1 MNEENNGTHT
11 KVAVLI
17 EKVDNLEENLMHK
30 LRNNENHLKMI
41 YEDITDIQ
49 NKLKYIAIGAI
60 TAFGLAQGGT
70 IDMLKGL
77 FG

>member
-1 MNEENNGTHT
+1 MNDNDV
-11 KVAVLI
+11 KIAVLI
-17 EKVDNLEENLMHK
+17 EKVDNLEDNIMHK
-30 LRNNENHLKMI
+30 MRNSENQLKMI

-70 IDMLKGL
+70 IDMLKGI

>member
-1 MNEENNGTHT
+1 
-11 KVAVLI
+11 
-17 EKVDNLEENLMHK
+17 
-30 LRNNENHLKMI
+30 MI

-70 IDMLKGL
+70 IDMLKGI

>member
-1 MNEENNGTHT
+1 MNDNDV
-11 KVAVLI
+11 KIAVLI
-17 EKVDNLEENLMHK
+17 EKVDNLEDNIMHK
-30 LRNNENHLKMI
+30 MRNNENQLKMI

>member
-1 MNEENNGTHT
+1 MNDNDV
-11 KVAVLI
+11 KIAVLI
-17 EKVDNLEENLMHK
+17 EKVDNLEDNIMHK
-30 LRNNENHLKMI
+30 MRNNENQLKMI

-70 IDMLKGL
+70 IDMLKGI

>member
-1 MNEENNGTHT
+1 MSDNDV
-11 KVAVLI
+11 KIAVLI
-17 EKVDNLEENLMHK
+17 EKVDNLEDNIMHK
-30 LRNNENHLKMI
+30 MRNNENQLKMI

>member
-1 MNEENNGTHT
+1 MNDNDV
-11 KVAVLI
+11 KIAVLI
-17 EKVDNLEENLMHK
+17 EKVDNLEDNIMHK
-30 LRNNENHLKMI
+30 MRNNENQLKMI
-41 YEDITDIQ
+41 YEDITDIK

-70 IDMLKGL
+70 IDMLKGI

>member
-1 MNEENNGTHT
+1 MSDNDV
-11 KVAVLI
+11 KIAVLI
-17 EKVDNLEENLMHK
+17 EKVDNLEDNIMHK
-30 LRNNENHLKMI
+30 IRNNEIQLKMI

>member
-1 MNEENNGTHT
+1 MNDNDV
-11 KVAVLI
+11 KIAVLI
-17 EKVDNLEENLMHK
+17 EKVDNLEDNIMHK
-30 LRNNENHLKMI
+30 MRNNEYQLKMI

-70 IDMLKGL
+70 IDMLKGI

>member
-1 MNEENNGTHT
+1 MSDNDV
-11 KVAVLI
+11 KIAVLI
-17 EKVDNLEENLMHK
+17 EKVDNLEDNIMHK
-30 LRNNENHLKMI
+30 MRNNENQLKMI

-70 IDMLKGL
+70 IDMLKGF

>member
-1 MNEENNGTHT
+1 MNDNDV
-11 KVAVLI
+11 KIAVLI
-17 EKVDNLEENLMHK
+17 EKLDNLEDNIMHK
-30 LRNNENHLKMI
+30 MRNNENQLKMI

-70 IDMLKGL
+70 IDMLKGI

>member
-1 MNEENNGTHT
+1 MNEQNNSTHT

-70 IDMLKGL
+70 IDILKGL
-77 FG
+77 LG